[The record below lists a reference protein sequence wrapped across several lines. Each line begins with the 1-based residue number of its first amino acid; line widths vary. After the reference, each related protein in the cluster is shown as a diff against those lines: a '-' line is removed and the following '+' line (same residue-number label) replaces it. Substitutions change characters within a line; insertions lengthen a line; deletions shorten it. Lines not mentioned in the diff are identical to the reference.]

1 MRFATLSLFLAL
13 RGVFAHPGR
22 TGDIYKQI
30 GFSTEGQ
37 GTTGGEGGP
46 TIRVTTL
53 EGLYAAVAPDTPKIV
68 EVEGN
73 FVFNQRAKIGNHTT
87 IIGVGKGATIEGY
100 GLQIAN
106 KTNVVVR
113 NLAIHHVVDT
123 DCISATFSDHIWVD
137 HCELWSERSRGFD
150 YYDGLADFTKGSDF
164 ITVSWTYFHHHWKV
178 SLVGGDPAAKAI
190 EGDKYHMT
198 YHHNYFYDVS
208 TRTPAL
214 RFGQAHVFNN
224 YFYNITAQG
233 VHPRDDGDAL
243 VEGNVFEYALE
254 PVSTYGLVIPADSP
268 NTGPDG
274 DLEPDGRA
282 TLRGELS
289 LEPYMQGSLTAHTD
303 NIFFECG
310 PNNIT
315 RPGVFVD
322 PPYSYNSAYTPLHK
336 VKRTVLAGV
345 GVGKI

>member
-1 MRFATLSLFLAL
+1 MKLRLLSLLASTAVA
-13 RGVFAHPGR
+13 RPGKS
-22 TGDIYKQI
+22 GHDYKQI
-30 GFSTEGQ
+30 GFSTMGS

-46 TIRVTTL
+46 VIKVTTL
-53 EGLYAAVAPDTPKIV
+53 EEFYAAVRPDTPKIV

-73 FVFNQRAKIGNHTT
+73 FVFTERAKVGNNTS
-87 IIGVGKGATIEGY
+87 IIGVGAGCDIDGY

-106 KTNVVVR
+106 KTNVIIR
-113 NLAIHHVVDT
+113 NLAIHHVVDQ
-123 DCISATFSDHIWVD
+123 DCISATYSDHIWVD

-178 SLVGGDPAAKAI
+178 SLVGGDPAAKAW
-190 EGDKYHMT
+190 EGDKYHLT

-208 TRTPAL
+208 TRTPAI

-224 YFYNITAQG
+224 LFYNITAQG
-233 VHPRDDGDAL
+233 VHPRDDGDTL
-243 VEGNVFEYALE
+243 VEGNVFKHALE

-282 TLRGELS
+282 TLRGKYTVDS
-289 LEPYMQGSLTAHTD
+289 TTHTQ
-303 NIFFECG
+303 N
-310 PNNIT
+310 
-315 RPGVFVD
+315 
-322 PPYSYNSAYTPLHK
+322 
-336 VKRTVLAGV
+336 
-345 GVGKI
+345 